1 MSASDEANTVRNL
14 VLAVEYMR
22 FACEHAESVS
32 DAEMDRLGIAMSVG
46 IVAGE
51 AARNLV
57 TDYQRPTFWEA
68 VRELPQR
75 LGIPERRA
83 EAAARR
89 RAIVAEAALGQEIKA
104 QPQRVMLDLETFG
117 TRPGA
122 CIVSLGAVR
131 FGEGKILDRYYA
143 RIDPMDAQARG
154 LVIDAAT
161 VVWWMQQSAEA
172 RVEIAAGGGKLL
184 ADVLGEFTAWI
195 GEGETEVW
203 GNGASFDN
211 VLLDEAFRAC
221 GLKRPWPFWMDRC
234 YRTVKELHPD
244 VKLVRKGTH
253 HNALD
258 DAESQALHLM
268 AMGVGA

>member
-1 MSASDEANTVRNL
+1 MSTETLNTALQDLRVKLTVVEGAAELAALQSRAEIQKLALSLDAAWKERDEAKAALEQDRKS
-14 VLAVEYMR
+14 Y
-22 FACEHAESVS
+22 
-32 DAEMDRLGIAMSVG
+32 DAF
-46 IVAGE
+46 
-51 AARNLV
+51 AARL
-57 TDYQRPTFWEA
+57 TEA
-68 VRELPQR
+68 NQLLQAQVAR
-75 LGIPERRA
+75 LMKAP
-83 EAAARR
+83 AARR
-89 RAIVAEAALGQEIKA
+89 
-104 QPQRVMLDLETFG
+104 VMIDLETFG

-122 CIVSLGAVR
+122 LIVSLGAVR

-143 RIDPMDAQARG
+143 RIDPLDAQARG

-161 VVWWMQQSAEA
+161 VVWWMQQSAES
-172 RVEIAAGGGKLL
+172 RIEIAAGGGKPL
-184 ADVLGEFTAWI
+184 ADVLGEFTAWL
-195 GEGETEVW
+195 GEEPTEIW

-221 GLKRPWPFWMDRC
+221 GLKRPWAFWMDRC
-234 YRTVKELHPD
+234 YRTMKERHPE